1 MTFASEHFICWLTSF
16 RGCICRTSPDQSR
29 KQVLSHLL
37 VGESVNSSMNRGQYL
52 WTFMVI
58 NYQLN
63 RRGQNIGSLL
73 RITPIYYLCFTG
85 FVINFFDVCTGSF
98 TKTCVNIL
106 GNKSVSE
113 FDSDSVVVSFPNS
126 FDESV
131 PQKSMCLV
139 FPITSNLWTIN
150 MN

>member
-1 MTFASEHFICWLTSF
+1 
-16 RGCICRTSPDQSR
+16 
-29 KQVLSHLL
+29 
-37 VGESVNSSMNRGQYL
+37 
-52 WTFMVI
+52 MVI

-85 FVINFFDVCTGSF
+85 FVINFFGVCTGSF

-113 FDSDSVVVSFPNS
+113 FDSDSVVVSFVVVGPLGQS
-126 FDESV
+126 
-131 PQKSMCLV
+131 LA
-139 FPITSNLWTIN
+139 
-150 MN
+150 